1 MEMRPFGEVLCES
14 EVKKLGAK
22 YPDFFFR
29 HTPFTTPAL
38 KRDTYLIVGRRGSG
52 KTSLANY
59 LTFQS
64 EFPGA
69 KCIDVE
75 EEAFYNDLLLKIA
88 ATAGQAPEVAIPRI
102 VRVWNYLI
110 WCLVFR
116 ELKDCDPVIAAANL
130 FGQDHES
137 VKALV
142 LRIAKHIV
150 SRFLKDDMVMVS
162 EIEEFLSN
170 ETVDTAK
177 QKCLEVAKQTPII
190 VAIDSLERYSI
201 DDETMMRAVAAL
213 IQTTAIFNQDHAQQG
228 LMVKLFL
235 PAEVFPY
242 LQEAVVSN
250 PTKYIANPLY
260 LQWRPKDLIR
270 LVGWRFHHF
279 LTAHDIAAQ
288 SPGVIDW
295 DNFRSV
301 HEKAWVPYFGSRVVN
316 RNGRTEDSFAYLLRH
331 TQLRPRQLVF
341 FCNDIA
347 GDLQDA
353 TTIPSFSSEQIVES
367 IGRKEIELAT
377 EVLNAY
383 DGTYPNVA
391 QIVSALAG
399 SPAIFRGNELDR
411 IAHRTASQ
419 WKKGDYSPAKFRQ
432 LVAELGIVGRV
443 RERRDSGHVMADFEY
458 ATMDRLHL
466 NEQHLCVIH
475 PLFYRKFG
483 IQVEPQM
490 IVYPFPDRP
499 EFAELNHGTAAAGRG
514 V

>member
-1 MEMRPFGEVLCES
+1 MRPFGEVQCES

-22 YPDFFFR
+22 YSDYFFR
-29 HTPFTTPAL
+29 HTPFTSPAL
-38 KRDTYLIVGRRGSG
+38 KQDTYLIIGRRGSG

-59 LTFQS
+59 LTFQDEYPS
-64 EFPGA
+64 A

-88 ATAGQAPEVAIPRI
+88 STAGQAPEVAIPRI
-102 VRVWNYLI
+102 VRVWSYLI

-116 ELKDCDPVIAAANL
+116 ELKEKDPVIAAANL

-142 LRIAKHIV
+142 VRIAKHIV

-162 EIEEFLSN
+162 DIEQFLSN
-170 ETVDTAK
+170 ETIDAAK
-177 QKCLEVAKQTPII
+177 QKCLELTRKRPII
-190 VAIDSLERYSI
+190 VAIDSLERYSV

-213 IQTTAIFNQDHAQQG
+213 IQTTALFNQDHAEQG

-235 PAEVFPY
+235 PAEVFPH
-242 LQEAVVSN
+242 LQESVVSN
-250 PTKYIANPLY
+250 PTKYISNPLY

-279 LTAHDIAAQ
+279 LSEHGIAAD
-288 SPGVIDW
+288 SSGLIDW
-295 DNFRSV
+295 DNFKSV
-301 HEKAWVPYFGSRVVN
+301 HERAWIPYFGTRVVN

-341 FCNDIA
+341 YCNDIA
-347 GDLQDA
+347 GDLRGAESQ
-353 TTIPSFSSEQIVES
+353 PSFTSEQIVES

-391 QIVSALAG
+391 QIVAALAG
-399 SPAIFRGNELDR
+399 APAMFRGNELDR
-411 IAHRTASQ
+411 MAHRTASQ
-419 WKKGDYSPAKFRQ
+419 WQKGDYSPAKFRQ

-443 RERRDSGHVMADFEY
+443 RERRDSGYVMADFEY
-458 ATMDRLHL
+458 ATTDRLHL

-475 PLFYRKFG
+475 PLFYRKLSV
-483 IQVEPQM
+483 QVDSAM

-499 EFAELNHGTAAAGRG
+499 EFAELNHGTVAAARAGS
-514 V
+514 